1 MNPVAREAAKSAEL
15 TPLAQQILSHIDESA
30 LVAMCCDIV
39 TIPSATGH
47 ELAVAEYMR
56 GQMEQLGLEITWQP
70 IEDGRA
76 NVIGRLQGEGN
87 GKCLMFNGHMDTSNT
102 GDEPF
107 LTGIGYKPRAVVK
120 NGMIYGLGIYNMK
133 GALICYLNAVKALL
147 KAGLKLEGFVNI
159 GGISGGHAWRASR
172 TPERADLF
180 LDVRVPPA
188 MPMTEARKEARRF
201 FLEIKKRY
209 PDYGLEFETYV
220 SVPGAGI
227 AENHEMVRAIERNH
241 QAVVGK
247 PPRRSTVLWCSDASV
262 LSRFGCDTVNYG
274 PSSGER
280 DAEGEK
286 VAIQTLLDITKVY
299 ALTAAEICGA
309 R

>member
-39 TIPSATGH
+39 NIPSATGH

-133 GALICYLNAVKALL
+133 GALICYLNAVKALI
-147 KAGLKLEGFVNI
+147 KAGAKLEGDVII
-159 GGISGGHAWRASR
+159 GAVCG
-172 TPERADLF
+172 
-180 LDVRVPPA
+180 
-188 MPMTEARKEARRF
+188 
-201 FLEIKKRY
+201 EIEKTQW
-209 PDYGLEFETYV
+209 GEFQGKDFRGY
-220 SVPGAGI
+220 GAGSHYLVSHGI
-227 AENHEMVRAIERNH
+227 LPDMCILGEPTDMQLVLEHAGSMWVRISAGGNYVHSAFAPGREDQNSIRRMHRVLADVMEWVRAWE
-241 QAVVGK
+241 
-247 PPRRSTVLWCSDASV
+247 
-262 LSRFGCDTVNYG
+262 
-274 PSSGER
+274 
-280 DAEGEK
+280 EK
-286 VAIQTLLDITKVY
+286 
-299 ALTAAEICGA
+299 G